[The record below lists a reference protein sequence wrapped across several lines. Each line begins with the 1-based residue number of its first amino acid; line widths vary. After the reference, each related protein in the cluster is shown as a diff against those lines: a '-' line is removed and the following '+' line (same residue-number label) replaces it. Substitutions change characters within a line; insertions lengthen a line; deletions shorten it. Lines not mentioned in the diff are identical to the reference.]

1 MNFLFVL
8 LINTQGGQLLK
19 LQIDQRILDIKDF
32 FLISLVGNWSLSNLL
47 VATFLFWEFLLCSF
61 VWGLV
66 THFFILLFFFFLHRT
81 ALIDDELSK
90 FVHPQ
95 IVAIGEQFD
104 FDKLC
109 IVREGIVLCS
119 IPQQSIVDSIVALQS
134 SFYIFNMWCMKTA
147 KPYCLS

>member
-19 LQIDQRILDIKDF
+19 LQIDQCILDIKDF

-66 THFFILLFFFFLHRT
+66 THFFIFIIFFFFLHRT
-81 ALIDDELSK
+81 ALIDDELLK
-90 FVHPQ
+90 FFDPQ

-104 FDKLC
+104 FDFG
-109 IVREGIVLCS
+109 IVRGGIVLCS
-119 IPQQSIVDSIVALQS
+119 ILQ
-134 SFYIFNMWCMKTA
+134 
-147 KPYCLS
+147 